1 LTKMALQTL
10 EPEDHGRDAQFAH
23 AMHGKSGTMRG
34 GLTSLF
40 RKNSETMKSAAEG
53 YFKYWTG
60 KSIGEQTNE
69 YATRTKLY
77 YDLVTDF
84 YEYGWGQSF
93 HFCRSSYGESFSEAI
108 TRHEHYLAHSMNL
121 KEGMKVLDVGSGV
134 GGPARQIAKF
144 SGVHVTGININDY
157 QIRRANCYA
166 SKSGQSEDVR
176 FVKGDFMQM
185 PFEDKS
191 FDAVYSI
198 EATVHAPNLEAIYRE
213 IFRVLKPGG
222 VFGVYE
228 WVMTDDYDDTNPTH
242 RDMRLGLEMGGG
254 IVNTISNR
262 RDALEAIKAAG
273 FEVLHHEDLARRTDA
288 IPWYW
293 PFAGRI
299 SYAQSLVDCF
309 TVVWLSSWGL
319 SASHKVFGF
328 LESLGLA
335 PTGTKKTADSLALT
349 AAALA
354 ATGQEHLFSPMY
366 LMIGRK
372 PA

>member
-1 LTKMALQTL
+1 MSVLSKETL
-10 EPEDHGRDAQFAH
+10 
-23 AMHGKSGTMRG
+23 
-34 GLTSLF
+34 
-40 RKNSETMKSAAEG
+40 
-53 YFKYWTG
+53 W
-60 KSIGEQTNE
+60 
-69 YATRTKLY
+69 
-77 YDLVTDF
+77 
-84 YEYGWGQSF
+84 
-93 HFCRSSYGESFSEAI
+93 
-108 TRHEHYLAHSMNL
+108 
-121 KEGMKVLDVGSGV
+121 
-134 GGPARQIAKF
+134 
-144 SGVHVTGININDY
+144 
-157 QIRRANCYA
+157 
-166 SKSGQSEDVR
+166 
-176 FVKGDFMQM
+176 FVKTGTQLKGTYANLSFQQM

-262 RDALEAIKAAG
+262 RDALAAIKAAG

-319 SASHKVFGF
+319 SVSHRVFGF